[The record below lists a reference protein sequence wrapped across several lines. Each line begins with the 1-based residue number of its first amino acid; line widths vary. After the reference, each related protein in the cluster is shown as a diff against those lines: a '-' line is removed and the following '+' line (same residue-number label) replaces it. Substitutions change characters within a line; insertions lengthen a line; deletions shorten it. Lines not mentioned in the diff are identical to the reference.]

1 MILKRKITTII
12 VIGCVMWICLF
23 SLTFCLKRI
32 CIKTISEN
40 YMNTVVTNQI
50 IDFVIDNYTGLTNE
64 QLKSLQRDI
73 VHSDS
78 LYHFNELI
86 FDEIVYHSVSDDF
99 EIDQKI
105 IHQFSQSCIELIE
118 NNLKTHLS
126 NKQEEHIQ
134 DMIKEDLLMNR
145 FSKNMNQ
152 QLQKAPFFKI
162 LYGFC
167 DSVKC
172 KVLIFIIILCHILYL
187 IKKNRQF
194 IWFDLFLIFL
204 LSSLMNY
211 LFLLFIHIATPVLAH
226 LLNMQSL
233 TIVCQD
239 VLYCAMILLT
249 GSLLSLFY
257 MYKKS
262 YSE

>member
-1 MILKRKITTII
+1 
-12 VIGCVMWICLF
+12 
-23 SLTFCLKRI
+23 
-32 CIKTISEN
+32 
-40 YMNTVVTNQI
+40 
-50 IDFVIDNYTGLTNE
+50 
-64 QLKSLQRDI
+64 
-73 VHSDS
+73 
-78 LYHFNELI
+78 
-86 FDEIVYHSVSDDF
+86 
-99 EIDQKI
+99 
-105 IHQFSQSCIELIE
+105 
-118 NNLKTHLS
+118 
-126 NKQEEHIQ
+126 
-134 DMIKEDLLMNR
+134 MNR

-167 DSVKC
+167 YSVKC

-211 LFLLFIHIATPVLAH
+211 LFLFFIHIATPVLAH